1 MSDPRPPQPDA
12 QPDAERDATQ
22 TPDTGQADAP
32 RRADG
37 RPAPQYGEYAP
48 EGSAPSPADGAGQ
61 GPQMGGQAGGPS
73 YQGQPQQGAPYQGQP
88 YGGGAQPGGGAATA
102 APGAG
107 AWAGGSW
114 PQTLATYEKYEQAQA
129 AVDLLSDEGFPV
141 EAISIVGHDI
151 RTVEN
156 VTGRLTKGKAAL
168 RGLGGGAWF
177 GLLLGLLFSLFA
189 PGAAWFGVLLLA
201 VGLGALWGALFGFV
215 GHAATRGQRD
225 FASVK
230 ALEAGRY
237 EVLVRGE
244 LAAQAHQTLA
254 QGRAVA

>member
-1 MSDPRPPQPDA
+1 MSDPHDTDRTDRP
-12 QPDAERDATQ
+12 ATGPTEADRAGQ
-22 TPDTGQADAP
+22 GATPAPDTRP
-32 RRADG
+32 
-37 RPAPQYGEYAP
+37 RPAYGEYAP
-48 EGSAPSPADGAGQ
+48 EGTVPQQPVAAAPTPA
-61 GPQMGGQAGGPS
+61 PGQAA
-73 YQGQPQQGAPYQGQP
+73 QGEPYRGQP
-88 YGGGAQPGGGAATA
+88 YGGGQQQGGGPTV

-114 PQTLATYEKYEQAQA
+114 PQTLATYEKYDQAQS

-141 EAISIVGHDI
+141 EAVSIVGHDI

-168 RGLGGGAWF
+168 RAMGGGAWF
-177 GLLLGLLFSLFA
+177 GLLLGVLFGLFS
-189 PGAAWFGVLLLA
+189 PGEAWLGILLLA

-225 FASVK
+225 FASVRTM
-230 ALEAGRY
+230 EAGRY

-244 LAAQAHQTLA
+244 LASQAHQVLA
-254 QGRAVA
+254 AGRSTR